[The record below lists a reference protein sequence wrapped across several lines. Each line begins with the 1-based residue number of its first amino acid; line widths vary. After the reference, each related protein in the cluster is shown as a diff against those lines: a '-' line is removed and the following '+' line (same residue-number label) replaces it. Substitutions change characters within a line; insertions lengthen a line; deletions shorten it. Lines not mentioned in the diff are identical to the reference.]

1 MSWTLKKKGYFFFA
15 NGTANC
21 RLADRIFFKLIND
34 KQENCFKQKL
44 TRYEDLNVDKQKEK
58 SENNKILKTFSH
70 TFFYNLS
77 MKTDRNID
85 QGAHF
90 KVKG

>member
-58 SENNKILKTFSH
+58 SENNKILKAFSH
-70 TFFYNLS
+70 TFFIIY
-77 MKTDRNID
+77 R
-85 QGAHF
+85 
-90 KVKG
+90 